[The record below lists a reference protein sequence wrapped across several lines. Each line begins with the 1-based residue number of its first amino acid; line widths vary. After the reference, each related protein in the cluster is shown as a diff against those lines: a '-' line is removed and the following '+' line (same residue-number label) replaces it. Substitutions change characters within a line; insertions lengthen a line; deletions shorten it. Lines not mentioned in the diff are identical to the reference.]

1 MQILERI
8 TGYQHLEDKYYL
20 LAKSQEIFQY
30 HTEPLHTFV
39 QKRNT
44 VHFIFFFTAL
54 NNFKTRT
61 LKCGTS
67 LVPIMFLRIQSCHL
81 FYFAVDVPTVT
92 LKKKNNT
99 LLLYQSPKGN
109 P

>member
-39 QKRNT
+39 QTRNT
-44 VHFIFFFTAL
+44 VHFFFF
-54 NNFKTRT
+54 
-61 LKCGTS
+61 
-67 LVPIMFLRIQSCHL
+67 
-81 FYFAVDVPTVT
+81 
-92 LKKKNNT
+92 
-99 LLLYQSPKGN
+99 LLLLKILKQGH
-109 P
+109 